1 MGQFVADHHAF
12 TTKDTTMMTGRLLLA
27 GSLAALIAGS
37 AAAQDVTYEVDGES
51 FEGYFAAAE
60 ESRGLVLI
68 VHDWDGLDDYERRR
82 ADMVAELGFDAFAV
96 DVYGAGN
103 RPETMEA
110 RIAATRTVLG
120 DAERMQALML
130 GGLEEAR
137 RLSDAAD
144 VVVMGYC
151 FGGTVT
157 LAMARTGEIEDSVGY
172 ASFHGNFPDGP
183 AWPSDTA
190 PLLIMHGGVDQN
202 PSMSDLAEF
211 VEEAEEAGLTYDVEI
226 YAGANH
232 AFTVFGGGRYQERAD
247 TRSWATFGRFLEAR
261 FGS

>member
-1 MGQFVADHHAF
+1 M
-12 TTKDTTMMTGRLLLA
+12 TTGRFLLA

-37 AAAQDVTYEVDGES
+37 AAAQDVTYDVGGES

-60 ESRGLVLI
+60 EPRGLVLI

-103 RPETMEA
+103 RPETTEA
-110 RIAATRTVLG
+110 RIAATRAVLG
-120 DAERMQALML
+120 DGERMQALML
-130 GGLEEAR
+130 GALDEAR
-137 RLSDAAD
+137 RHSDAAD
-144 VVVMGYC
+144 VLVMGYC

-157 LAMARTGEIEDSVGY
+157 LAMARSGEMADSVGF

-183 AWPSDTA
+183 AWPEDTP
-190 PLLIMHGGVDQN
+190 PLLIMHGGIDQN
-202 PSMSDLAEF
+202 PSINDLAAF
-211 VEEAEEAGLTYDVEI
+211 VEEAEAASLIYDVEI

-232 AFTVFGGGRYQERAD
+232 AFTVFDGARYQERAD
-247 TRSWATFGRFLEAR
+247 MRSWATFGRFLDER
-261 FGS
+261 FGG